1 VEGVKPSAI
10 VDIRGTWKPYMVA
23 YKIIKGMTNLDQGA
37 IVEVITKDNKGILN
51 DINTWCRA
59 TGHALIGTEKRGEEI
74 LSSYVQKGEPKK
86 DDRRMTVVISTAS
99 LLHVLFPFDKALAGA
114 VLGMDVN
121 VLFEGAGVRL
131 LKRGY
136 RSKLPGK
143 IGGMFTGMVE
153 KTMKREIGQP
163 LPSESIGILE
173 EFGAHFYI
181 CGPSMFGYKVQEE
194 ELTVRNYTVAAVV
207 TWADLLANSDVNVF
221 SRAQFERP

>member
-1 VEGVKPSAI
+1 
-10 VDIRGTWKPYMVA
+10 MVA
-23 YKIIKGMTNLDQGA
+23 YEIIKGMTSLEEGA
-37 IVEVITKDNKGILN
+37 VIEVITKDNMGIIR
-51 DINTWCRA
+51 DINTWCQA
-59 TGHALIGTEKRGEEI
+59 TGHVLLGSERRREELRSSLI
-74 LSSYVQKGEPKK
+74 QKGEPKK
-86 DDRRMTVVISTAS
+86 NDRKMTVVISTAS
-99 LLHVLFPFDKALAGA
+99 LLHVLFPFDKALAGG

-143 IGGMFTGMVE
+143 IGGLFTGMVE

-163 LPSESIGILE
+163 LPSESIRILE

-194 ELTVRNYTVAAVV
+194 ELTVKEYTIAAVV
-207 TWADLLANSDVNVF
+207 TWADLLASSDVNVF